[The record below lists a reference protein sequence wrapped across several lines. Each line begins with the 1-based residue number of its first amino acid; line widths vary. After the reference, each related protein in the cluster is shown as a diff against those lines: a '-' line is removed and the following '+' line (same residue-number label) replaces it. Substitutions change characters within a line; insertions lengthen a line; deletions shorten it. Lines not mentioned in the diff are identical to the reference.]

1 MFHLARH
8 STPFDVLFLHA
19 LSWKSKYDSYLF
31 VMGPYNIDLAKVHY
45 YDCDDY
51 SMHFFLNSQKKRRY
65 ERCLIHCTHN
75 WIFVPDALSIF
86 FTQELA
92 SKLPPS
98 KSRNGGPT
106 FCVFTRSWFSVVGFV
121 VWEVGCLRA
130 VLTHL
135 AYYVINVFKKK
146 EEILG

>member
-1 MFHLARH
+1 M
-8 STPFDVLFLHA
+8 
-19 LSWKSKYDSYLF
+19 KSK
-31 VMGPYNIDLAKVHY
+31 
-45 YDCDDY
+45 CDDESICY
-51 SMHFFLNSQKKRRY
+51 GAIQHRFGKSPLLRLCCFFLLSFFNKKY
-65 ERCLIHCTHN
+65 KIKEWPERCLIHCTHK

-146 EEILG
+146 RLILG